1 MNPWAYHDAMSS
13 NTALASKITPM
24 SGRPHGHGPSMDR
37 MIAWLHEPARRLH
50 GMIRDLPGFAP
61 LRHVS
66 LSVYDPRLDMLWAF
80 SCNAD
85 ACGAPE
91 VTEIEMT
98 DVPSLVLLADS
109 NEPRIIADMAAFG
122 DEGRHHTNW
131 ARYSGSRSCM
141 TVPVNLD
148 GHFLGFVIFGAG
160 MPNFFGPQVCDT
172 LRTFTEAF
180 GILIDRARQL
190 SE

>member
-1 MNPWAYHDAMSS
+1 MNS
-13 NTALASKITPM
+13 NAALASKITSVP
-24 SGRPHGHGPSMDR
+24 GHPHGHGASMDR
-37 MIAWLHEPARRLH
+37 MVAWLHEPARRLH
-50 GMIRDLPGFAP
+50 GMIREIPGFAP

-66 LSVYDPRLDMLWAF
+66 LSVYDPQLDMLWAF
-80 SCNAD
+80 SCNSD
-85 ACGAPE
+85 AFGTPE

-98 DVPSLVLLADS
+98 DVPSLVLLADG

-131 ARYSGSRSCM
+131 ARNSGSRSCM
-141 TVPVNLD
+141 TVPINLD

-160 MPNFFGPQVCDT
+160 ATNFFGPQVCDT

-180 GILIDRARQL
+180 GILIDRARHL